1 MKEHFTVCVSKIDDD
16 RSTVSSSSP
25 PLLLFSTLF
34 QLLGSKKI
42 VFSRKKFCFFL
53 PSSLVQ
59 VQTCSLLVFAG
70 LFAQSVIAFSFL
82 LSFFLA
88 FSLLSHFDILSPPT
102 TVPKT
107 FSLLL
112 ADVVVVQEK

>member
-25 PLLLFSTLF
+25 LLLLLSTLF

-42 VFSRKKFCFFL
+42 VFSRKKFCIFL

-70 LFAQSVIAFSFL
+70 LFAQSVIAFSFFAVF
-82 LSFFLA
+82 LSRFLITL
-88 FSLLSHFDILSPPT
+88 SL
-102 TVPKT
+102 
-107 FSLLL
+107 
-112 ADVVVVQEK
+112 